1 MEPSLLMD
9 TIIRGDSVSII
20 ALWIRTRTLRRILLI
35 RHRRNINT
43 KTTSMTICSILSK
56 SGSSTSCKSLSSI

>member
-20 ALWIRTRTLRRILLI
+20 ALWIRTRTL
-35 RHRRNINT
+35 
-43 KTTSMTICSILSK
+43 
-56 SGSSTSCKSLSSI
+56 